1 MSRTEWIPPSFFL
14 KCELCICSELR
25 LKNSSDL
32 TDHLH
37 GFHKIEN
44 EVVIQRVIQ
53 KESIRKRLE
62 VQALIARFHG
72 QLMINEIQNKI
83 NEDHVTQ

>member
-1 MSRTEWIPPSFFL
+1 MSRTGWILPSFYL
-14 KCELCICSELR
+14 KCELCSCSELR
-25 LKNSSDL
+25 LRNSSEL

-44 EVVIQRVIQ
+44 EVMIQEVVM

-62 VQALIARFHG
+62 LQALIARFHG
-72 QLMINEIQNKI
+72 QLVITETQNRT